1 LPAATKDLLLGY
13 NDPNRIS
20 ILFADNL
27 ARVERDDERIMA
39 DFKTF
44 EVKQVGPVTL
54 IQPRE
59 LEIVGRNL
67 INDLADD
74 LIEYVRKEKPT
85 NIVVSLK
92 RVTRYSSEAI
102 GGLIRMERR
111 VRSEGG
117 RVKLCMNDELR
128 DLFKVTRLDGTL
140 FEIFSS
146 ESDAVASFFEKGK
159 DLFGA

>member
-1 LPAATKDLLLGY
+1 MPESK
-13 NDPNRIS
+13 S
-20 ILFADNL
+20 
-27 ARVERDDERIMA
+27 
-39 DFKTF
+39 F

-59 LEIVGRNL
+59 TELVGRNA

-74 LIEYVRKEKPT
+74 LITYVRAEKPT

-111 VRSEGG
+111 VRAQGG
-117 RVKLCMNDELR
+117 RVKLCMNSELR
-128 DLFKVTRLDGTL
+128 ELFKVTRLDGTL
-140 FEIFSS
+140 FEIYDS

>member
-1 LPAATKDLLLGY
+1 MHSRPQRG
-13 NDPNRIS
+13 PI
-20 ILFADNL
+20 
-27 ARVERDDERIMA
+27 DEQTMSE
-39 DFKTF
+39 FKTF
-44 EVKQVGPVTL
+44 DVKQVGPVVL

-74 LIEYVRKEKPT
+74 LVEYVQKDKPT
-85 NIVVSLK
+85 AIVVSLK

-111 VRSEGG
+111 VRAQGG
-117 RVKLCMNDELR
+117 RVKLCMNRELR
-128 DLFKVTRLDGTL
+128 ELFKVTRLDGTL
-140 FEIFSS
+140 FEIFDS

-159 DLFGA
+159 DLFGT

>member
-1 LPAATKDLLLGY
+1 MFGNGSAYRLPVQACAG
-13 NDPNRIS
+13 
-20 ILFADNL
+20 
-27 ARVERDDERIMA
+27 EDERTMPNSNRPESKRP

-44 EVKQVGPVTL
+44 EVKQLGPVTL
-54 IQPRE
+54 IQPCE
-59 LEIVGRNL
+59 QEIVGRNV

-74 LIEYVRKEKPT
+74 LIDYVRQEKPA
-85 NIVVSLK
+85 NLVVSLK

-111 VRSEGG
+111 VRAEGG
-117 RVKLCMNDELR
+117 RVKLCMNNELR
-128 DLFKVTRLDGTL
+128 ELFKVTRLDGTL
-140 FEIFSS
+140 FEIYSS